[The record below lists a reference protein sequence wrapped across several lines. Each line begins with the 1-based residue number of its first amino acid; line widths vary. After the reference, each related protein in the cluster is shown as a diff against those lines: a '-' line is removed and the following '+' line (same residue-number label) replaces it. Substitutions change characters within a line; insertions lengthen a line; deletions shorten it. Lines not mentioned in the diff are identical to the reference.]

1 VQQSHAEKVNQE
13 VTILPA
19 LNGLL
24 LPSEIEALKDAINEN
39 KMTQRDWTVSQYGAV
54 KDEYGRPLFKNGF
67 VLAIKKV
74 LSMV

>member
-1 VQQSHAEKVNQE
+1 MQQSHAEKVNQE

-39 KMTQRDWTVSQYGAV
+39 KMTQRDWTVSQ
-54 KDEYGRPLFKNGF
+54 
-67 VLAIKKV
+67 
-74 LSMV
+74 